1 MKNAEQITKNVKE
14 ILQII
19 LFIVVVIVLG
29 AVAFYHSYLEF
40 DTKIKMH
47 ETYKNAAENIGN
59 R

>member
-1 MKNAEQITKNVKE
+1 MKKSEQIMENVKE

-19 LFIVVVIVLG
+19 LVIVVVIVLG
-29 AVAFYHSYLEF
+29 AVAFYRSYLEF

-59 R
+59 Q